1 MNGNAHMNEAGSQA
15 AESLRRDA
23 RFTSLPPE
31 NRGHAISLAR
41 NETTVSGIATRR
53 VAVEA
58 AGTALSTI
66 SPLPDVDPV
75 QFLKLAGQ
83 GAMLRTHADLW
94 RWLQGDVQEWLPH
107 DILVVGWG
115 DFRSGDLQYD
125 IISSLPGLRT
135 HLCPASRI
143 APLVSYFRDCW
154 IAAQSQPCQLDIG
167 GCGQLLGEAGQGWAP
182 APGTPGMQTALVH
195 GIGDGRLGGERIFA
209 ALSSELAPATGAASL
224 KLLVPFI
231 DSALRRMP
239 PAPMRQP
246 GAERNQVE
254 QLVVRLGQLSERER
268 QIMVWVAMGKT
279 NPEIGCILRI
289 SEFTVKNHMKSIFS
303 KLDVTNR
310 AQAVAKLTR
319 MAAYA

>member
-1 MNGNAHMNEAGSQA
+1 MS
-15 AESLRRDA
+15 SSSSI
-23 RFTSLPPE
+23 T
-31 NRGHAISLAR
+31 
-41 NETTVSGIATRR
+41 
-53 VAVEA
+53 
-58 AGTALSTI
+58 
-66 SPLPDVDPV
+66 LPDVDPA
-75 QFLKLAGQ
+75 QFLKIAGQ
-83 GAMLRTHADLW
+83 GATLRTHADLW
-94 RWLQGDVQEWLPH
+94 RWLQGDVQLWLPH
-107 DILVVGWG
+107 DILLVGWG
-115 DFRSGDLQYD
+115 DFRSGELQYD
-125 IISSLPGLRT
+125 VISSLPGLRT
-135 HLCPASRI
+135 HLCPPQRI
-143 APLVSYFRDCW
+143 SPLVNYFRDCW
-154 IAAQSQPCQLDIG
+154 VAAQSQPCQLDIS

-182 APGTPGMQTALVH
+182 APGVPGMQTALVH
-195 GIGDGRLGGERIFA
+195 GVGDGRLGGERIFA
-209 ALSSELAPATGAASL
+209 ALSADLAPAGGAGAL

-279 NPEIGCILRI
+279 NPEIGCILHI

>member
-1 MNGNAHMNEAGSQA
+1 MSTMQA
-15 AESLRRDA
+15 
-23 RFTSLPPE
+23 
-31 NRGHAISLAR
+31 
-41 NETTVSGIATRR
+41 
-53 VAVEA
+53 
-58 AGTALSTI
+58 
-66 SPLPDVDPV
+66 LPDVDPV
-75 QFLKLAGQ
+75 QFLQIAGQ
-83 GAMLRTHADLW
+83 GAQLRTHADLW
-94 RWLQGDVQEWLPH
+94 RWLQGDVQKWLPH

-125 IISSLPGLRT
+125 VISSLPGLRT
-135 HLCPASRI
+135 HLLPASRI

-154 IAAQSQPCQLDIG
+154 TAAMSQPCQLDMG
-167 GCGQLLGEAGQGWAP
+167 SCGQLLGEAGQGWAP
-182 APGTPGMQTALVH
+182 APGTPVMQTALVH
-195 GIGDGRLGGERIFA
+195 GVGDTRLGGERIFA
-209 ALSSELAPATGAASL
+209 ALSSELAPAGSAAAL
-224 KLLVPFI
+224 KLLMPFI

-239 PAPMRQP
+239 PAPVKQP
-246 GAERNQVE
+246 GAERVQVE